1 MKSYLKEIDEKMN
14 DYQKLLDRSIEGK
27 NVLEKMIAFKDT
39 VGRFNDIYEMNL
51 YVEIDGLMNIDP
63 RNIDTVN
70 IYSEEMIKEKLDDS
84 KEVYDSY
91 IKELDSFIDKL
102 NENNLPF
109 TDVVIGSD
117 NNGLFM
123 KYEKYMEG
131 LFRLWKAEFIDE
143 KNMAFPLTEF
153 HREQSEFLKSLTSDD
168 FYSDVVKIK
177 ANIFAFDD
185 ELWDKRGDELSLEEK
200 LVHFNDFVSN
210 INDGLNVY
218 YDCDLPMEDIPF
230 ENILLYQK
238 LGLFDQHFDIV
249 CDDLDNYKS
258 KKRLVK

>member
-1 MKSYLKEIDEKMN
+1 MESYLKEIDVKIN
-14 DYQKLLDRSIEGK
+14 DCHKLLDRSIEGK
-27 NVLEKMIAFKDT
+27 NILERMLAFKET
-39 VGRFNDIYEMNL
+39 VDKFNNIYKMNL
-51 YVEIDGLMNIDP
+51 YVEINGLMNINPSNTD
-63 RNIDTVN
+63 NIH
-70 IYSEEMIKEKLDDS
+70 IYTEEMIKEKLDDS

-131 LFRLWKAEFIDE
+131 LFRLWKAKYIDE
-143 KNMAFPLTEF
+143 DNMLFPLTEF
-153 HREQSEFLKSLTSDD
+153 HREQSGFLKSLTSDD

-185 ELWDKRGDELSLEEK
+185 EDWNKRGDELSLEEK
-200 LVHFNDFVSN
+200 IVHFNDFVSN
-210 INDGLNVY
+210 INDDLNVY

-230 ENILLYQK
+230 DNILLYQK
-238 LGLFDQHFDIV
+238 RGLFDQHFDIV
-249 CDDLDNYKS
+249 CDDPDNYKS